1 MAQAITRWIMGRPLR
16 THFSMT
22 STRRGYSSRE
32 CTDRSG
38 MICEAEDFLDR
49 PEVPLFRGRMV
60 MSSLWLQKHSS
71 DMKPIS
77 ERRFSLLAASSK
89 SLPK

>member
-1 MAQAITRWIMGRPLR
+1 MAQAITRWIIGRPLR

-32 CTDRSG
+32 CTDRVG
-38 MICEAEDFLDR
+38 ICAAAATDDFF
-49 PEVPLFRGRMV
+49 PCIPLFRGSTV

-71 DMKPIS
+71 DMNPIS
-77 ERRFSLLAASSK
+77 ERRFSRLAASSK
-89 SLPK
+89 SLSR